1 MWSIIPTAHWITKS
15 HPKKIVGELS
25 SLGLHL
31 AFLRSEIS
39 CDFLSFHWS
48 LCYKKT
54 PKDTFVG
61 QAYGCTKSL
70 NLKRQKRP
78 ELWIMLS
85 PYIRTFACCLHCY
98 HAGAPF
104 QGYHAA
110 QNHLSCRNPS
120 ATLDSVAFPEPFGR
134 SGDENP
140 FLERC
145 QGYSL
150 PAGRGR
156 VVHFQF
162 RIKPVI

>member
-31 AFLRSEIS
+31 TFLRSEI

-48 LCYKKT
+48 LSYKKN

-78 ELWIMLS
+78 ELWRMLS
-85 PYIRTFACCLHCY
+85 PYIRTFACCLRCY

-104 QGYHAA
+104 QGYRPAVFESWAGSSAA
-110 QNHLSCRNPS
+110 QNHLSGQCCVSWAIWEIWRWK
-120 ATLDSVAFPEPFGR
+120 
-134 SGDENP
+134 
-140 FLERC
+140 
-145 QGYSL
+145 SL
-150 PAGRGR
+150 PWDMPGL
-156 VVHFQF
+156 
-162 RIKPVI
+162 RITNGSWQSSTFSV